1 MFIVKKVFMV
11 AVGLAVTGIVL
22 AVTPLGSYVSTSWGM
37 MRSNV
42 KDSVPVEFEIERA
55 RSMVKNLLPDIRHNM
70 HVIAK
75 EEVQVARL
83 DKQIADA
90 QEKLATSKTEIMQLK
105 DDLAGEQTYYVY
117 SGRRYS
123 PDQVKE
129 DLANRF
135 ERYQTNEA
143 TLESLRDIHQA
154 RTRSLEAARQK
165 LEGMLAAK
173 RQLEVDVENLEARMK
188 MIEVAKTTSDYNFDD
203 SRLGQARELISDLR
217 TRLEV
222 AEKMV
227 NSEGAFQGEIEL
239 DSASAADGNI
249 VERVTSYFDESTKS
263 EAAETVSH
271 GIAL

>member
-1 MFIVKKVFMV
+1 MFMFKKLFLV
-11 AVGLAVTGIVL
+11 AGGLAVTGMVL

-37 MRSNV
+37 MKSNV

-55 RSMVKNLLPDIRHNM
+55 RTMVKDLLPDIRHNM

-83 DKQIADA
+83 ERQIADA
-90 QEKLATSKTEIMQLK
+90 EEKLATSKTEIMQLK
-105 DDLAGEQTYYVY
+105 DDLADEQTYYVY

-123 PDQVKE
+123 PEQVKE

-135 ERYQTNEA
+135 DRFQTNEA
-143 TLESLRDIHQA
+143 TLESLHDVHQA

-173 RQLEVDVENLEARMK
+173 RQLEVDVENLEARLK
-188 MIEVAKTTSDYNFDD
+188 MIEVAKTTSDFNFDD

-222 AEKMV
+222 TEKMV
-227 NSEGAFQGEIEL
+227 NSESAFQGEIDL
-239 DSASAADGNI
+239 DTASAVDSDI
-249 VERVTSYFDESTKS
+249 VERVTSYFDESS
-263 EAAETVSH
+263 EAKAAETVSH
-271 GIAL
+271 DIAL